1 MWLYGGLVL
10 AGALTMYRTQSMLYS
25 AKTEQHYDPIGHAM
39 GFYLDSVNI
48 FMRVLMIMNGR
59 KK

>member
-1 MWLYGGLVL
+1 MWLYGGLAL
-10 AGALTMYRTQSMLYS
+10 AGALTMYRTQSMMYS
-25 AKTEQHYDPIGHAM
+25 AKTEQHYDPISHAM

>member
-1 MWLYGGLVL
+1 
-10 AGALTMYRTQSMLYS
+10 MYRTQSMLYS